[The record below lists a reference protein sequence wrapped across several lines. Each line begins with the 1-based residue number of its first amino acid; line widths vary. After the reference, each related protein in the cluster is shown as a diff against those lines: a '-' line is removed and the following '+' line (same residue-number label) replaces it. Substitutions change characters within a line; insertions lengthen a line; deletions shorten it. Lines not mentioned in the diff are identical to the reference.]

1 MRQTRRHL
9 ATTKT
14 RGFSQVHEVDGASGC
29 GARLSRKNGPGHSP
43 HGVAKET
50 NREAWCT
57 KEVRSGH
64 GDPVRGCEQSLSV
77 SGCGRSSGKLVATLC
92 ATCLENGAACAGA
105 HTRTEAVLASF
116 ASIIGLK
123 GALHGASYGT
133 SSGRS
138 TRSMS
143 SSCASGT
150 RRTSAQANAREAP
163 PDTKSTYF
171 ADPAART
178 TTSGFRILDI
188 HKTLLRSS
196 LPPGQGGQSSTPCG
210 LCCGRALRRPR

>member
-1 MRQTRRHL
+1 MRRRHIRL

-14 RGFSQVHEVDGASGC
+14 RGFSQVHEVGGASGC
-29 GARLSRKNGPGHSP
+29 GARLNRRNGPGHNP
-43 HGVAKET
+43 QGVAKET

-64 GDPVRGCEQSLSV
+64 GDPVRECEQSLSG

-92 ATCLENGAACAGA
+92 ATCLENGTACAGA
-105 HTRTEAVLASF
+105 HTRTEAVLASL
-116 ASIIGLK
+116 ASIVGLK

-138 TRSMS
+138 TRSIC

-150 RRTSAQANAREAP
+150 RRTNAQANAQEAP

-171 ADPAART
+171 ADPVART
-178 TTSGFRILDI
+178 TTSGIRILDI
-188 HKTLLRSS
+188 HKTLLRSTS
-196 LPPGQGGQSSTPCG
+196 PPGHGGQSSTPCG
-210 LCCGRALRRPR
+210 LCCGRVLWRPK

>member
-1 MRQTRRHL
+1 MRQTHRRP
-9 ATTKT
+9 ATRKT
-14 RGFSQVHEVDGASGC
+14 HKFSQVHEVGDVSGF
-29 GARLSRKNGPGHSP
+29 GARQSRMNGPGHSP

-64 GDPVRGCEQSLSV
+64 DDPVRECEQSQ
-77 SGCGRSSGKLVATLC
+77 SGSGYGRSSGKLVATLC
-92 ATCLENGAACAGA
+92 ATCLENGAASAGA
-105 HTRTEAVLASF
+105 HTRTEAVLAGL
-116 ASIIGLK
+116 ASIIWLK
-123 GALHGASYGT
+123 GALHGASCGT

-138 TRSMS
+138 TRSIC

-163 PDTKSTYF
+163 PDTKATYF
-171 ADPAART
+171 VDPTSRT
-178 TTSGFRILDI
+178 TTSRSRILDI
-188 HKTLLRSS
+188 HNTLLRSS
-196 LPPGQGGQSSTPCG
+196 SPPGHGGQSSTPCG